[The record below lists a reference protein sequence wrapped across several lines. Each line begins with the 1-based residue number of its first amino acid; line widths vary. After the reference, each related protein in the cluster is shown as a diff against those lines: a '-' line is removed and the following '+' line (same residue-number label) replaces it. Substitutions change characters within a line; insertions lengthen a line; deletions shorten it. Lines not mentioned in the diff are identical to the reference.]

1 VLKLK
6 EIAEPNSCLNR
17 AADDEP
23 IFVLKST
30 DPLASSIV
38 RTWAIMY
45 WKTKSAEPMG
55 MTPKQRAKYEEAM
68 TLASEMDVWHQA
80 YSERTGGGDE
90 HKAALL
96 MAYDHAA
103 GTTPPKSI
111 DGDPLSAQD
120 IVTRL
125 CGLQASLYA
134 ELPNVETA
142 DCFCQKGGFWGTE
155 NYGGT
160 FAEGYRNDGVAL
172 RFIEEA
178 VREKLQRMDKGT
190 DAKVTA

>member
-23 IFVLKST
+23 LFVLKST

-38 RTWAIMY
+38 RTWAILY

-55 MTPKQRAKYEEAM
+55 MTPQQRAKYEEAM
-68 TLASEMDVWHQA
+68 ALASEMDVWRHA
-80 YSERTGGGDE
+80 YIERTGGDRR
-90 HKAALL
+90 KSPLL

-103 GTTPPKSI
+103 GTIPKPVA
-111 DGDPLSAQD
+111 DEPLSAQD

-125 CGLQASLYA
+125 CDLQASLFA
-134 ELPNVETA
+134 ELPNVESA
-142 DCFCQKGGFWGTE
+142 DCFCQKGGYWGTE

-160 FAEGYRNDGVAL
+160 FAEGYRNDGRAL
-172 RFIEEA
+172 KFIEDA

-190 DAKVTA
+190 DAPVTA